1 MPNLARIFEDK
12 KYMWDGEIYDTK
24 DTAETTALKYQQDGF
39 ETVIVEEDGK
49 YLIYNRREVK
59 VAEQGSAGAS

>member
-1 MPNLARIFEDK
+1 MPDLARIFKDK

-24 DTAETTALKYQQDGF
+24 DTAEATALKYQEDGF
-39 ETVIVEEDGK
+39 ETEIVEEEGK

-59 VAEQGSAGAS
+59 AAELSSTPS

>member
-1 MPNLARIFEDK
+1 MPDLARIFKDK

-24 DTAETTALKYQQDGF
+24 DTAEATALKYQEDGF
-39 ETVIVEEDGK
+39 ETEIIEEEGK

-59 VAEQGSAGAS
+59 ATEQSSTPS